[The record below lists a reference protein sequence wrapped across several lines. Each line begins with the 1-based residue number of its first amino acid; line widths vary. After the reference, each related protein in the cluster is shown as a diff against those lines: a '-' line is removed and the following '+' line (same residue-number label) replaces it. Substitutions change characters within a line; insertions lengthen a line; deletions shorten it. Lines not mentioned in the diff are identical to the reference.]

1 MVQAIRR
8 MLVDGIIEKHT
19 MSFSDSEWKLLQNS
33 YPYGGMSF
41 EKVEEEPEED
51 TKGREETD
59 DKPNMKDYNVV
70 KDMGMMY
77 FKEEKWEKA
86 LYYFEAAYKLKSH
99 AWLSGK
105 INTCKKYA
113 IAEAKVKPKV

>member
-1 MVQAIRR
+1 
-8 MLVDGIIEKHT
+8 MLVDGKIHEHK
-19 MSFSDSEWKLLQNS
+19 MSFSDSEWKLLKRE
-33 YPYGGMSF
+33 YPYGGISF
-41 EKVEEEPEED
+41 EEIKEEPMPVD
-51 TKGREETD
+51 TEGREEKD

-99 AWLSGK
+99 AWLNGK
-105 INTCKKYA
+105 ISRCKKYA